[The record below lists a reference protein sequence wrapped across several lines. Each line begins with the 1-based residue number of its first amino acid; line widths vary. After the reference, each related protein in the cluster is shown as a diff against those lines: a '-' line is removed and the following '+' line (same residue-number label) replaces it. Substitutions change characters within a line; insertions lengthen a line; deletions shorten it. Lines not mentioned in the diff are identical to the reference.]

1 MAGIGESD
9 EAVDSA
15 SMSTSQR
22 GTTDRTRV
30 EPSRARMQRIPASR
44 AVRHRTTIR
53 KIDPWSVLKLSLIFY
68 FCVLLVVMLGLTVFW
83 AVVIRLGLI
92 EALQELLGKVGLELV
107 RINGVNIA
115 RVIFLVGL
123 VNVVLW
129 SGINVFMSFLYN
141 LISDLV
147 GGLRVTLAD
156 DERGR

>member
-1 MAGIGESD
+1 MRDTGESD
-9 EAVDSA
+9 EAVDSW

-22 GTTDRTRV
+22 DSADRTRL
-30 EPSRARMQRIPASR
+30 EPSRARMQPTPASR
-44 AVRHRTTIR
+44 AVRHRTTVR

-68 FCVLLVVMLGLTVFW
+68 LCVLLVVMLGLTVFW

-115 RVIFLVGL
+115 RVIFLIGL

>member
-1 MAGIGESD
+1 MAGTGESD
-9 EAVDSA
+9 EAVDFA
-15 SMSTSQR
+15 SMTTSQR
-22 GTTDRTRV
+22 GAADRTRL
-30 EPSRARMQRIPASR
+30 EPSRARSQPLPASR
-44 AVRHRTTIR
+44 AVRHRTTVR

-147 GGLRVTLAD
+147 GGLRITLAD

>member
-1 MAGIGESD
+1 
-9 EAVDSA
+9 
-15 SMSTSQR
+15 
-22 GTTDRTRV
+22 
-30 EPSRARMQRIPASR
+30 
-44 AVRHRTTIR
+44 
-53 KIDPWSVLKLSLIFY
+53 
-68 FCVLLVVMLGLTVFW
+68 VFW